1 MKPSN
6 NQPKVSLNTLGQ
18 LCPQPIIETAK
29 KIKKMKKGEIL
40 EILSDDWGMK
50 LDLPAWC
57 KMTGHELIQI
67 QEEKNL
73 LRSWVKKIIAS

>member
-1 MKPSN
+1 MKPAN
-6 NQPKVSLNTLGQ
+6 NQPKASLNTLGQ

-29 KIKKMKKGEIL
+29 KIKKMKKGDIL

-57 KMTGHELIQI
+57 KMTRHELLQI
-67 QEEKNL
+67 VEEKDW
-73 LRSWVKKIIAS
+73 LRCFVKKS

>member
-1 MKPSN
+1 MKPSH
-6 NQPKVSLNTLGQ
+6 NQPKASLNTLGQ

-29 KIKKMKKGEIL
+29 KIKKMKKGDIL

-57 KMTGHELIQI
+57 KMTGHKFIQI
-67 QEEKNL
+67 LEEKNI
-73 LRSWVKKIIAS
+73 LRCLIQKNHS